1 MKLILEREREEIEKF
16 SFSVCQNNFG
26 IRQAV
31 DLAGDQTFMK
41 PATIAGTSDCIDS
54 VDKLVVAPRYLKFS
68 EDKEDVWDTECS
80 TCKKLKCN
88 NCNPTLITLPLFRC
102 NLIIS

>member
-1 MKLILEREREEIEKF
+1 MREEIEKI
-16 SFSVCQNNFG
+16 SLSIYRNDFG

-31 DLAGDQTFMK
+31 DLAGEQTFMK
-41 PATIAGTSDCIDS
+41 SAKIAGTSDCIDS

-80 TCKKLKCN
+80 TCKNLKCN
-88 NCNPTLITLPLFRC
+88 NCNPTFDNITLFSLQLDYFIT
-102 NLIIS
+102 LQ